1 MTTAGAA
8 GAAASEPA
16 AQALSAPTL
25 LTPTLRWVLFGILCL
40 AGISNAL
47 DRQII
52 SLLKTE
58 MSTEL
63 GWDDEDYGRLAAYF
77 QIAAAAAFL
86 FTGWLVDKL
95 GVKWG
100 NVIGIAAW
108 SIAAAAHGWA
118 STAWHFVACRIGL
131 GATEAMGTPL
141 TIKTVAAVFP
151 PNQRSLAIGLQTL
164 IAAVGLVS
172 MPFLIPWLNSVVG
185 WRGAFIVAGLVGIVI
200 IVLWLIAVR
209 GVRFD
214 DGAELARIDFA
225 DDSQPYGPI
234 LRERRT
240 WAIAIAKLLSDATW
254 WLFLYWL
261 PDFYRRQYGLSGGS
275 LASAMAIAYFGSGGG
290 AFLWGWLSTR
300 LLDRGYSVDTV
311 RKRIML
317 VSALIVMPVPFV
329 LQIDSFIVV
338 AIMMAI
344 VLAGHQGFSL
354 SLFSIITDVVPRGK
368 VGRVTA
374 FGAFAGNLGGAAIAW
389 IAGIVLTAGYGYL
402 PLFVFAGSSYLLAY
416 GWIVLLLPRIERVEG
431 AGGTAPLPLP

>member
-1 MTTAGAA
+1 MGTVQPG
-8 GAAASEPA
+8 GHVPA
-16 AQALSAPTL
+16 APSPLAPR
-25 LTPTLRWVLFGILCL
+25 LRWVLFGILCL

-58 MSTEL
+58 MSADL
-63 GWDDEDYGRLAAYF
+63 GWNDADYGRLAAYF
-77 QIAAAAAFL
+77 QFAAAAAFL
-86 FTGWLVDKL
+86 VTGWLVDKL

-100 NVIGIAAW
+100 NVIGVAAW

-118 STAWHFVACRIGL
+118 TAAWHFVACRIGL

-141 TIKTVAAVFP
+141 TIKTVAAIFP
-151 PNQRSLAIGLQTL
+151 ANERSLAIGLQTL

-172 MPFLIPWLNSVVG
+172 MPFLIPWMAGLVG
-185 WRGAFIVAGLVGIVI
+185 WRGAFIVAGASGIVI
-200 IVLWLIAVR
+200 IALWLLATR

-214 DGAELARIDFA
+214 DGAELPRIDFA
-225 DDSQPYGPI
+225 DDGQPYGAI
-234 LRERRT
+234 LAERRT

-261 PDFYRRQYGLSGGS
+261 PDFYRREFGLSGSS
-275 LASAMAIAYFGSGGG
+275 LAAAMAIAYFGSGGG

-300 LLDRGYSVDTV
+300 LLERGWSVDKV
-311 RKRIML
+311 RKRVML
-317 VSALIVMPVPFV
+317 ISALIVTPVPLV
-329 LQIDSFIVV
+329 LNVDSFVVV
-338 AIMMAI
+338 AFMMAI

-354 SLFSIITDVVPRGK
+354 SLFSVITDVVPRGK

-402 PLFVFAGSSYLLAY
+402 PLFLFAASSYLLAFAC
-416 GWIVLLLPRIERVEG
+416 ISLLIPRIERVEG
-431 AGGTAPLPLP
+431 AGGKSPLPLH

>member
-1 MTTAGAA
+1 
-8 GAAASEPA
+8 
-16 AQALSAPTL
+16 LPTP

-52 SLLKTE
+52 ALLKTE
-58 MSTEL
+58 MSAEL

-77 QIAAAAAFL
+77 QFAAAAAFL
-86 FTGWLVDKL
+86 ITGWLVDKL

-100 NVIGIAAW
+100 NVIGVAAW
-108 SIAAAAHGWA
+108 SLAAAAHGWA
-118 STAWHFVACRIGL
+118 TQAWHFVACRIGL

-151 PNQRSLAIGLQTL
+151 PDQRSLAIGLQTL

-172 MPFLIPWLNSVVG
+172 MPFLIPWMAGLVG
-185 WRGAFIVAGLVGIVI
+185 WRGAFIVAGASGILI
-200 IVLWLIAVR
+200 IALWLLATR

-214 DGAELARIDFA
+214 DGAELPRIDFA
-225 DDSQPYGPI
+225 DDDQPYGPI
-234 LRERRT
+234 LKERRT
-240 WAIAIAKLLSDATW
+240 WAIAIAKALSDATW

-261 PDFYRRQYGLSGGS
+261 PDFYRREFELSGTS
-275 LASAMAIAYFGSGGG
+275 LASAMAIAYFGSGFG
-290 AFLWGWLSTR
+290 AFFWGWLSTR
-300 LLDRGYSVDTV
+300 QLQSGTSVDQV

-317 VSALIVMPVPFV
+317 VSALIVLPVPLV
-329 LQIDSFIVV
+329 LQVDSFIIV
-338 AIMMAI
+338 AIWMAI

-354 SLFSIITDVVPRGK
+354 SLFSLITDIVPRSK

-389 IAGIVLTAGYGYL
+389 IAGAVLTAGLGYL
-402 PLFVFAGSSYLLAY
+402 PLFLFASVSYLLAY
-416 GWIVLLLPRIERVEG
+416 VWIRLMLPRIVRVES
-431 AGGTAPLPLP
+431 GTPPLPLPMD

>member
-1 MTTAGAA
+1 MT
-8 GAAASEPA
+8 EPT
-16 AQALSAPTL
+16 P
-25 LTPTLRWVLFGILCL
+25 LTPNLRWVLFGILCL

-52 SLLKTE
+52 SLLKSE

-63 GWDDEDYGRLAAYF
+63 GWDDETYGRLAAYF
-77 QIAAAAAFL
+77 QFAAAAAFL
-86 FTGWLVDKL
+86 VTGWLVDKL

-100 NVIGIAAW
+100 NVIGVAAW
-108 SIAAAAHGWA
+108 SVAAAAHGWA
-118 STAWHFVACRIGL
+118 TAAWHFVACRIGL

-151 PNQRSLAIGLQTL
+151 ADQRSLAIGLQTL

-172 MPFLIPWLNSVVG
+172 MPFLIPWLESLVG
-185 WRGAFIVAGLVGIVI
+185 WRGAFIVAGLAGVVI
-200 IVLWLIAVR
+200 IAMWLVAVR

-214 DGAELARIDFA
+214 DGAELPRIDFA
-225 DDSQPYGPI
+225 DDGKPYGPI
-234 LRERRT
+234 LKERRT
-240 WAIAIAKLLSDATW
+240 WAIAVAKALSDATW

-261 PDFYRRQYGLSGGS
+261 PDFYRRQYGLSGNS

-290 AFLWGWLSTR
+290 AFFWGWLSTR
-300 LLDRGYSVDTV
+300 LLERGWSVDKV

-317 VSALIVMPVPFV
+317 VSALVVTPVPLV
-329 LQIDSFIVV
+329 LHIDSFVLV
-338 AIMMAI
+338 AVIMAI

-354 SLFSIITDVVPRGK
+354 SLFSVITDVVPRAK

-389 IAGIVLTAGYGYL
+389 IAGVVLSAGLGYL
-402 PLFVFAGSSYLLAY
+402 PLFLFAACSYLLAY
-416 GWIVLLLPRIERVEG
+416 GWITLLLPRIERVEG
-431 AGGTAPLPLP
+431 AGGKAPLPLEG

>member
-1 MTTAGAA
+1 MSAGAA
-8 GAAASEPA
+8 PVS
-16 AQALSAPTL
+16 LPTP

-52 SLLKTE
+52 ALLKTE

-77 QIAAAAAFL
+77 QFAAAAAFL
-86 FTGWLVDKL
+86 ITGWLVDKL

-100 NVIGIAAW
+100 NVVGIAAW
-108 SIAAAAHGWA
+108 SLAAAAHGWA
-118 STAWHFVACRIGL
+118 TQAWHFVACRIGL

-141 TIKTVAAVFP
+141 AIKTVAAVFP
-151 PNQRSLAIGLQTL
+151 ANQRSLAIGLQTL

-172 MPFLIPWLNSVVG
+172 MPFLIPWMAGLVG
-185 WRGAFIVAGLVGIVI
+185 WRGAFIVAGASGILI
-200 IVLWLIAVR
+200 IALWLLAAR

-214 DGAELARIDFA
+214 DGAELPRIDFA
-225 DDSQPYGPI
+225 DDDQPYGPI

-240 WAIAIAKLLSDATW
+240 WAIAVAKALSDATW

-261 PDFYRRQYGLSGGS
+261 PDFYRRDFDLSGTS
-275 LASAMAIAYFGSGGG
+275 LASAMAIAYFGSGFG
-290 AFLWGWLSTR
+290 AFFWGWLSTR
-300 LLDRGYSVDTV
+300 LLQGGASVDLV

-317 VSALIVMPVPFV
+317 VSALIVLPVPLV
-329 LQIDSFIVV
+329 LQVDSFILV
-338 AIMMAI
+338 AVWMAI

-354 SLFSIITDVVPRGK
+354 SLFSLITDIVPRSK

-389 IAGIVLTAGYGYL
+389 IAGAVLTAGLGYL
-402 PLFVFAGSSYLLAY
+402 PLFLFASVSYLLAY
-416 GWIVLLLPRIERVEG
+416 LWIRVMLPKIVRAES
-431 AGGTAPLPLP
+431 GTPPLPLPIG

>member
-1 MTTAGAA
+1 
-8 GAAASEPA
+8 
-16 AQALSAPTL
+16 
-25 LTPTLRWVLFGILCL
+25 VLFGILCL

-58 MSTEL
+58 MSADL

-77 QIAAAAAFL
+77 QFAAAAAFL
-86 FTGWLVDKL
+86 VTGWLVDKL

-100 NVIGIAAW
+100 NVIGVAAW
-108 SIAAAAHGWA
+108 SLAAAAHGWA
-118 STAWHFVACRIGL
+118 TVAWHFVACRIGL

-151 PNQRSLAIGLQTL
+151 ANQRSLAIGLQTL

-172 MPFLIPWLNSVVG
+172 MPFLIPWMAGLIG
-185 WRGAFIVAGLVGIVI
+185 WRGAFIAAGASGILI
-200 IVLWLIAVR
+200 IALWLVATR
-209 GVRFD
+209 GIRFD
-214 DGAELARIDFA
+214 DGAELPRIDFA
-225 DDSQPYGPI
+225 DDDQPYGPI
-234 LRERRT
+234 LTERRT

-261 PDFYRRQYGLSGGS
+261 PDFYRRQFGLSGGS

-290 AFLWGWLSTR
+290 AFAWGWLSTR
-300 LLDRGYSVDTV
+300 LLERGWSVDKV
-311 RKRIML
+311 RKRVML
-317 VSALIVMPVPFV
+317 VSALIVTPVPLV
-329 LQIDSFIVV
+329 LQVDDFVVV
-338 AIMMAI
+338 AMMMAV

-354 SLFSIITDVVPRGK
+354 SLFSVITDIVPRGK

-389 IAGIVLTAGYGYL
+389 IAGIVLTAGYGYQ
-402 PLFVFAGSSYLLAY
+402 PLFLFAATSYLLAFA
-416 GWIVLLLPRIERVEG
+416 WISLLLPRIERVEG
-431 AGGTAPLPLP
+431 AGGLTPLPLP

>member
-1 MTTAGAA
+1 
-8 GAAASEPA
+8 
-16 AQALSAPTL
+16 
-25 LTPTLRWVLFGILCL
+25 VLFGILCL

-58 MSTEL
+58 MSADL

-77 QIAAAAAFL
+77 QFAAAAAFL
-86 FTGWLVDKL
+86 VTGWLVDKL

-100 NVIGIAAW
+100 NVIGVAAW

-118 STAWHFVACRIGL
+118 TVAWHFVACRIGL

-151 PNQRSLAIGLQTL
+151 ANQRSLAIGLQTL

-172 MPFLIPWLNSVVG
+172 MPFLIPWMAGLIG
-185 WRGAFIVAGLVGIVI
+185 WRGAFIAAGASGILI
-200 IVLWLIAVR
+200 IALWLVATR

-225 DDSQPYGPI
+225 DDDQPYGPI
-234 LRERRT
+234 LTERRT

-261 PDFYRRQYGLSGGS
+261 PDFYRRQFGLSGGS

-290 AFLWGWLSTR
+290 AFAWGWLSTR
-300 LLDRGYSVDTV
+300 LLERGWSVDKV
-311 RKRIML
+311 RKRVML
-317 VSALIVMPVPFV
+317 ISALIVTPVPLV
-329 LQIDSFIVV
+329 LQVDDFIVV
-338 AIMMAI
+338 AIMMAV

-354 SLFSIITDVVPRGK
+354 SLFSVITDIVPRGK

-389 IAGIVLTAGYGYL
+389 IAGIVLTAGYGYQ
-402 PLFVFAGSSYLLAY
+402 PLFLFAATSYLLAF
-416 GWIVLLLPRIERVEG
+416 GWISLLLPRIERVEG
-431 AGGTAPLPLP
+431 AGGRTPLPLP

>member
-1 MTTAGAA
+1 MGTALVDARV
-8 GAAASEPA
+8 PA
-16 AQALSAPTL
+16 APSP

-58 MSTEL
+58 MSADL

-77 QIAAAAAFL
+77 QFAAAAAFL
-86 FTGWLVDKL
+86 VTGWLVDKL

-108 SIAAAAHGWA
+108 SLAAAAHGWA
-118 STAWHFVACRIGL
+118 TVAWHFVACRIGL

-151 PNQRSLAIGLQTL
+151 ANQRSLAIGLQTL

-172 MPFLIPWLNSVVG
+172 MPFLIPWMADLIG
-185 WRGAFIVAGLVGIVI
+185 WRGAFIAAGASGILI
-200 IVLWLIAVR
+200 IALWLLATR

-214 DGAELARIDFA
+214 DGAELPRIDFA
-225 DDSQPYGPI
+225 DDDQPYGPI
-234 LRERRT
+234 LKERRT

-261 PDFYRRQYGLSGGS
+261 PDFYRRQFGLSGGS

-300 LLDRGYSVDTV
+300 LLERGWSVDKV
-311 RKRIML
+311 RKRVML
-317 VSALIVMPVPFV
+317 ISALIVMPVPLV
-329 LQIDSFIVV
+329 LQVDSFILV
-338 AIMMAI
+338 AMMMAV

-354 SLFSIITDVVPRGK
+354 SLFSVITDVVPRGK

-389 IAGIVLTAGYGYL
+389 IAGIVLTAGHGYL
-402 PLFVFAGSSYLLAY
+402 PLFLFASSSYLLAF
-416 GWIVLLLPRIERVEG
+416 GWISLLLPRIERVEG
-431 AGGTAPLPLP
+431 AGGRNPLPLA